1 MSIIPASKV
10 YSDSGRVTPILS
22 LKEYLS
28 EERQL
33 VIPPWQ
39 REYTWSTGDTSEGE
53 GEVQL
58 LLTDFEEFL
67 KSDETEYLLG
77 VVTLS
82 RTEERNDPGTLYIVD
97 GQQRTV
103 TLLIFFMCCLEFLIR
118 ENKNRFPHELTE
130 FINDLK
136 KMIGLDRAHSAEMR
150 VTFSY
155 KEANTILQTLHTWAI
170 SGILDIE
177 KKNQIISV
185 EKAKNPTEEKLLE
198 VRQYITE
205 RLEDKENG
213 FCKGKLVAS
222 LKRLIDSVKIIEL
235 TLDNHDEA
243 LEIYDRMND
252 RGRKLSAADLI
263 KNRLFMETDNLE
275 FGQVSTHWNEMIE
288 TLQGNGKAK
297 ISDPVFLVRSHAS
310 MYWGK
315 THKENALATV
325 YKNLYFDKSKERA
338 PLVFASE
345 LANLAK
351 KGSEAYKGEKEESLF
366 AAQYLGVSQHFP
378 LILAGTYIHNE
389 ALRTH
394 FYDQVGTRAALAS
407 FSKEFP
413 PQLEHIFPR
422 WAKKVSIAAREDKI
436 TTKADLDSIYKEC
449 AFKKSDDSSESDVGK
464 YISERLD
471 GLAVQLNEWR
481 YTTGSQKRKI
491 RAALALMSWWMD
503 KKLGAGN
510 GYTVKN
516 YYASTGGN
524 VWEMDHVGAT
534 AWESAI
540 SDELDKDS
548 IGNLVLLDPRDN
560 RGAQATS
567 PVSKREVYTHSNL
580 LLTKRLASEKLIDRW
595 QRGLSTIES
604 TCELEALEW
613 DLEKWD
619 VQAVKDRQ
627 SYYEG
632 LLKGILFRK
641 IQL

>member
-222 LKRLIDSVKIIEL
+222 LKRLIDSVKII
-235 TLDNHDEA
+235 
-243 LEIYDRMND
+243 
-252 RGRKLSAADLI
+252 
-263 KNRLFMETDNLE
+263 
-275 FGQVSTHWNEMIE
+275 
-288 TLQGNGKAK
+288 
-297 ISDPVFLVRSHAS
+297 
-310 MYWGK
+310 
-315 THKENALATV
+315 
-325 YKNLYFDKSKERA
+325 
-338 PLVFASE
+338 
-345 LANLAK
+345 
-351 KGSEAYKGEKEESLF
+351 
-366 AAQYLGVSQHFP
+366 
-378 LILAGTYIHNE
+378 
-389 ALRTH
+389 
-394 FYDQVGTRAALAS
+394 
-407 FSKEFP
+407 
-413 PQLEHIFPR
+413 
-422 WAKKVSIAAREDKI
+422 
-436 TTKADLDSIYKEC
+436 
-449 AFKKSDDSSESDVGK
+449 
-464 YISERLD
+464 
-471 GLAVQLNEWR
+471 
-481 YTTGSQKRKI
+481 
-491 RAALALMSWWMD
+491 
-503 KKLGAGN
+503 
-510 GYTVKN
+510 
-516 YYASTGGN
+516 
-524 VWEMDHVGAT
+524 
-534 AWESAI
+534 
-540 SDELDKDS
+540 
-548 IGNLVLLDPRDN
+548 
-560 RGAQATS
+560 
-567 PVSKREVYTHSNL
+567 
-580 LLTKRLASEKLIDRW
+580 
-595 QRGLSTIES
+595 
-604 TCELEALEW
+604 
-613 DLEKWD
+613 
-619 VQAVKDRQ
+619 
-627 SYYEG
+627 
-632 LLKGILFRK
+632 
-641 IQL
+641 